1 MSETKLMRLLCVDDE
16 PKVLS
21 GLERNL
27 RKVFPV
33 VTAVG
38 GEAALEVLKKDRDFA
53 VIVSDM
59 RMPGMDGATFLSA
72 ARLLLPDASRILLTG
87 QADLDAVIKAVNSG
101 NISYYLRKPIDN
113 DELVR
118 VVHTGFADHRE
129 AVQRR
134 ETIRELSRAG
144 VDLMLHAI
152 EAIAPAVKAYVVR
165 VRALA
170 LNLGQSVGLTDDFG
184 LGLAAELAALADQV
198 DRVSFLPKAL
208 AVLAM
213 DDVLDGA
220 RQALVELNSEGP
232 SLSAMARVV
241 RASLQLARLESAP
254 NVEHEA
260 VRHQVE
266 PRMLEAFDRL
276 AAHA

>member
-1 MSETKLMRLLCVDDE
+1 MSEAKLMRLLCVDDE

-38 GEAALEVLKKDRDFA
+38 GEAALEMLKKDRDFA

-101 NISYYLRKPIDN
+101 NISYYLRKPVDN
-113 DELVR
+113 EELVR

-129 AVQRR
+129 AVTRR
-134 ETIRELSRAG
+134 EKIRELSRAG
-144 VDLMLHAI
+144 IDLMLHAI
-152 EAIAPAVKAYVVR
+152 QGVAPSAKRYVAR
-165 VRALA
+165 VHALA
-170 LNLGQSVGLTDDFG
+170 LDLGQSVGISDDFG
-184 LGLAAELAALADQV
+184 LGIAAELAALADQI
-198 DRVSFLPKAL
+198 DRVSFIPKAL
-208 AVLAM
+208 TVLAM
-213 DDVLDGA
+213 DEALAGA
-220 RQALVELNSEGP
+220 HRTLEELNGDGGN
-232 SLSAMARVV
+232 LSAMARVV
-241 RASLQLARLESAP
+241 RASLQLARIEVAP
-254 NVEHEA
+254 NSEREAARHE
-260 VRHQVE
+260 VE
-266 PRMLEAFDRL
+266 PRMLEVFDRL
-276 AAHA
+276 AVPA

>member
-134 ETIRELSRAG
+134 EKIRELSRAG

-165 VRALA
+165 VRTLA

-208 AVLAM
+208 GLLAM
-213 DDVLDGA
+213 DEVLDGA
-220 RQALVELNSEGP
+220 RQALVELNGEGP